1 MAIAEQQNFLASFEQ
16 SRERSL
22 QNVACASINTSA
34 MV

>member
-1 MAIAEQQNFLASFEQ
+1 MAIAEQQNFLANFEQ

-22 QNVACASINTSA
+22 QNAAYASINTLA